1 MGVRAHG
8 DSRKLYGPH
17 KYNRLDRSR
26 KMSTCCALT
35 HFTYSGH
42 IIRFMLQCKLAAWL
56 SGYIIWEP
64 SLKSTE
70 ARDGNWRIYVSWHA
84 LLAHCPPP
92 LSPPASSLVYTAIF
106 NPIFQNWQPY
116 IIHILLSP
124 LFFLYFSLFLL
135 IFFSLCARPHL
146 PLCPSPSPPPADY
159 TLLHYAGKWH
169 GFSAVHLIKGRSASD
184 GGLNTSKMLRNVCEQ

>member
-1 MGVRAHG
+1 MRAHG
-8 DSRKLYGPH
+8 DSKKLKGPR
-17 KYNRLDRSR
+17 KYNRLDRGR
-26 KMSTCCALT
+26 KMSTCCALS

-70 ARDGNWRIYVSWHA
+70 AGDGNWRIYVSWHA

-92 LSPPASSLVYTAIF
+92 LSLPASSLVYTAIF

-124 LFFLYFSLFLL
+124 LFFFFISVCFYSFSSVSVHVLILL
-135 IFFSLCARPHL
+135 SV
-146 PLCPSPSPPPADY
+146 PLPPADY

-169 GFSAVHLIKGRSASD
+169 GFSAVHLIKGRSTSD
-184 GGLNTSKMLRNVCEQ
+184 GGLNASKMFRNVCEQ